1 MLSVKPKSWVIGN
14 WKMNPDLQTARQLTT
29 DLIQLHSTHQ
39 AHSHCEVVLAPT
51 MLHIL
56 AVQEHLKAINTSI
69 SLAAQDVSRFAGAG
83 AYTGD
88 VSADMLLDA
97 GVQYVLVGHSERRC
111 FYAEAG
117 EVLRQKIQVSVA
129 AGLTVVF
136 CVGETLQEREAGDAE
151 KVVLAQLAEVFDCI
165 SVAEWAAQ
173 VLVAYEPVWAI
184 GTGKTASPQD
194 AEAMHQAI
202 RQGLKLWD
210 SSLQQVAILY
220 GGSVKADNAAALAA
234 CPHIDGAL
242 VGGAS
247 LEADSFF
254 KIIQAFVN
262 QTQGV

>member
-14 WKMNPDLQTARQLTT
+14 WKMNPDLQTARQLTA
-29 DLIQLHSTHQ
+29 DLIQLHSTPA
-39 AHSHCEVVLAPT
+39 AHTGCEVVLAPT
-51 MLHIL
+51 MLHML
-56 AVQEHLKAINTSI
+56 AVQDELQAAGSAIQ
-69 SLAAQDVSRFAGAG
+69 LAAQDVSRFAGTG

-88 VSADMLLDA
+88 VSAGMLASA
-97 GVQYVLVGHSERRC
+97 GIQYVLVGHSERRC
-111 FYAEAG
+111 FYAEAAD
-117 EVLRQKIQVSVA
+117 VLRQKIQVAVA

-136 CVGETLQEREAGDAE
+136 CVGETLQEREAGHAE

-165 SVAEWAAQ
+165 TVAQWAGQ

-210 SSLQQVAILY
+210 SSLQQVGILY